1 MNRPMD
7 MTTRQAFA
15 FLQSGL
21 TEKAALLFE
30 RALEAT
36 PGDGMALLGRGLA
49 LSALRRYE
57 EALASLDAAI
67 DGDTAFQD
75 AHIARSEALSR
86 LGRHRDEADALA
98 AAIAL
103 AGSPPPEL
111 LLRHASALRRAGE
124 FAEAERRLMPL
135 QDRHPENPEVRHELG
150 LVALED
156 ARYPMAV
163 ERFGA
168 LARRH
173 PDMTEAWV
181 NLCIAAKNDRQDELA
196 ICAGRRA
203 VKTEPGLAACHL
215 ALGNALRSAN
225 DRPAALASYEE
236 AIRIAPDHAE
246 ALSGKGIVLME
257 TGDLA
262 GAIECLRK
270 AAGIA
275 PSRTAILGNLSTA
288 LRLDRQYDEAIAIA
302 EHAVELAPD
311 SAENRN
317 NLGNACRDAGRLADA
332 EYAYRQAIS
341 IRPGYAA
348 AMGNLANLLRDMMR
362 PEEALE
368 MNQAAVKA
376 NPKDEVAGMKL
387 LFGLCQNPDISPS
400 ELADAHRDW
409 ARRFAPS
416 VTENGGPRDPDP
428 DRVIRVGFVSPDFR
442 LHSLRY
448 FYDALLSPAPRER
461 FHLTAF
467 AEIARP
473 DRETEAVRARMDGWV
488 PTSGLSRQGFVDAV
502 RRERIDILI
511 DLAGHTAN
519 SRLNCFGLRPAP
531 VLVEWGA
538 GYAFTTG
545 VEAMDALIADAT
557 VVPPSDAAIYSEEII
572 RLPAAFTTY
581 RPPRN
586 APPVAPLA
594 AARNGYVTFGSI
606 SRTSKLNP
614 ALFDCWAD
622 ILHEVPGSRLFL
634 KDRHLGDEVL
644 RDGVR
649 RTFTLRGIDPQRLD
663 FDGPSSHEATMAAYA
678 KIDIALDPFPNSGG
692 VTLCEAMWLGAPV
705 IALEGRFFLSRVG
718 ASLIAAAGHP
728 EWVARTLEDYVSI
741 AAQLAS
747 DIDGLA
753 AIRAGLRDELAA
765 SPLCDLAGYGEAVGA
780 ALIRLWRRA
789 LGR

>member
-1 MNRPMD
+1 MD

-21 TEKAALLFE
+21 TEKAAAMFE
-30 RALEAT
+30 QALETA

-57 EALASLDAAI
+57 DALASLDEAI
-67 DGDTAFQD
+67 ARDTAFQD
-75 AHIARSEALSR
+75 AHIARSEALAR
-86 LGRHRDEADALA
+86 LGRHREEAEALA
-98 AAIAL
+98 TAIAL
-103 AGSPPPEL
+103 AGSPQPEL

-124 FAEAERRLMPL
+124 HAEAERRLQPL
-135 QDRHPENPEVRHELG
+135 QNRFPDNPEIRHELG

-156 ARYPMAV
+156 SRYAAAV

-173 PDMTEAWV
+173 PEMTEAWV

-203 VKTEPGLAACHL
+203 VGTEPGLAACHL
-215 ALGNALRSAN
+215 ALANALRSAN
-225 DRPAALASYEE
+225 DRPAALDSYAE
-236 AIRIAPDHAE
+236 AIRLAPENAE

-257 TGDLA
+257 TGDLG
-262 GAIECLRK
+262 GAIEALRE
-270 AAGIA
+270 AAKIA
-275 PSRTAILGNLSTA
+275 PQRTAILGNLSTA
-288 LRLDRQYDEAIAIA
+288 LRLDRQYDAAIEIA
-302 EHAVELAPD
+302 EKAVELAPD

-317 NLGNACRDAGRLADA
+317 NLGNAFRDAGRLADA

-341 IRPGYAA
+341 LRPGYAA

-362 PEEALE
+362 PDEALE
-368 MNQAAVKA
+368 MNEAAVKA
-376 NPKDEVAGMKL
+376 NPGDEIAGMKL
-387 LFGLCQNPDISPS
+387 LFGLCQNPDMSPVD
-400 ELADAHRDW
+400 LAEAHRDW

-416 VTENGGPRDPDP
+416 APAHGRPADPDP

-448 FYDALLSPAPRER
+448 FYDALLAPAPREG

-467 AEIARP
+467 AEVARP
-473 DRETEAVRARMDGWV
+473 DRETEAVRARMDKWV
-488 PTSGLSRQGFVDAV
+488 STAGLSRQGFADAV

-519 SRLNCFGLRPAP
+519 SRLDCFALRPAP
-531 VLVEWGA
+531 VQVEWGA

-545 VEAMDALIADAT
+545 IDAMDALIADAT
-557 VVPPSDAAIYSEEII
+557 VVPPGTEDIYSEEIV
-572 RLPAAFTTY
+572 RLPAAFTAY

-594 AARNGYVTFGSI
+594 AAANGFVTFGSI

-622 ILHEVPGSRLFL
+622 ILHEVPNSRLLL

-649 RTFTLRGIDPQRLD
+649 RTFSLRGIDPSRLE
-663 FDGPSSHEATMAAYA
+663 FEGPSSHEATMAAYGR
-678 KIDIALDPFPNSGG
+678 IDIALDPFPNSGG

-705 IALEGRFFLSRVG
+705 IALEGNFFLSRVG

-728 EWVARTLEDYVSI
+728 EWVARTPEEYVSI

-747 DIDGLA
+747 DPDALA
-753 AIRAGLRDELAA
+753 AIRRNLRDDLAA
-765 SPLCDLAGYGEAVGA
+765 SSLCDLESYGREVGT
-780 ALIRLWRRA
+780 ALIALWQRA
-789 LGR
+789 CAR